1 MQGQGTL
8 NPEGRNEHN
17 RRGLRANAV
26 AHKSQLSDPVHP
38 AQQTPG
44 TRLVGAAVKY
54 ARCHPKT
61 GELCLCRPKP
71 GETPVEGRSGSDV
84 QIDRQT

>member
-17 RRGLRANAV
+17 RRGLRARTGLPQKA
-26 AHKSQLSDPVHP
+26 ALIEPVHP

-44 TRLVGAAVKY
+44 TRPVGAAV
-54 ARCHPKT
+54 
-61 GELCLCRPKP
+61 
-71 GETPVEGRSGSDV
+71 
-84 QIDRQT
+84 